1 MKFGELSNRIIG
13 AAIDVHRELGPG
25 LLENVYK
32 HCLAYELANNG
43 IRCLCEVTL
52 PVFYKGIQIDCGY
65 RMDMVVEDTIIL
77 ELKCVE
83 KLLPIHQAQLITYMK
98 LSGKKTGILINFN
111 ENYLKDGLKRL
122 VLNL

>member
-1 MKFGELSNRIIG
+1 
-13 AAIDVHRELGPG
+13 
-25 LLENVYK
+25 
-32 HCLAYELANNG
+32 
-43 IRCLCEVTL
+43 
-52 PVFYKGIQIDCGY
+52 
-65 RMDMVVEDTIIL
+65 MVVEDTIIL